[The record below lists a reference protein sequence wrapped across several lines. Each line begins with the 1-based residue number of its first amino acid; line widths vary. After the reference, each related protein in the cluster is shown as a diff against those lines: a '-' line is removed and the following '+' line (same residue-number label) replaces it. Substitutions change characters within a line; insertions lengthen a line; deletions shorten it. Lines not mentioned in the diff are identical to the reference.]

1 VLTSIDFVT
10 PLAALL
16 APDTMSAWTRLVGVA
31 LFGLVI
37 ALATAAT
44 AAARSGTPR
53 RNRPF

>member
-53 RNRPF
+53 GNRPP

>member
-1 VLTSIDFVT
+1 
-10 PLAALL
+10 
-16 APDTMSAWTRLVGVA
+16 VA

-53 RNRPF
+53 GNRPP